1 MFAAFITS
9 VCNSGKKL
17 QGQRLDLFFYTETG
31 MLKREKPGQN
41 PVSVVMGGAYVT
53 YNNQSKTS
61 ILSTLEPP
69 AAEV

>member
-1 MFAAFITS
+1 MP
-9 VCNSGKKL
+9 
-17 QGQRLDLFFYTETG
+17 
-31 MLKREKPGQN
+31 KREKPGQN
-41 PVSVVMGGAYVT
+41 PVSIVMGGAYVT